1 MKHPPIIVVQ
11 LVHILGPLKGEIQEF
26 IEPAISIGRHPSC
39 HLRFPA
45 DLAAISRKHA
55 EIIREGNQFKLIDH
69 SANGTFV
76 NGKQVKEV
84 LLKDG
89 DVLEFSKGGPKA
101 SFLTQMKEE
110 SYVPP
115 EPPPSK
121 EPPITPQKGPAIAQ
135 PKVIRPEPEKP
146 KVIVSEPMRPSA
158 EPPEE
163 KIAIQI
169 VKAPLTIQYGPTLRS
184 YKQVPI
190 TIGKNPQCDFQVET
204 PGLLDRHAQI
214 FFSQNQ
220 YWVKDLT
227 GQRSVQINGQP
238 IGLQAPLKP
247 DDELAFT
254 PQGPFFRFLGGGRLA
269 EVATPPTP
277 EPPGPRSVR
286 KDIPERPTPEA
297 KTSEGLFS
305 KVKKLFES

>member
-1 MKHPPIIVVQ
+1 MKRPPTIVIQ
-11 LVHILGPLKGEIQEF
+11 LIHILGPLKGEIQEF

-39 HLRFPA
+39 HVRFPA
-45 DLAAISRKHA
+45 DLAPISRKHA

-76 NGKQVKEV
+76 NGKQVKEA

-89 DVLEFSKGGPKA
+89 DVLEFSRGGPKV

-121 EPPITPQKGPAIAQ
+121 EQPITSKKEPFIAQ
-135 PKVIRPEPEKP
+135 PEAIRPEPEKR
-146 KVIVSEPMRPSA
+146 KAVKSEPELPSV

-184 YKQVPI
+184 YKQVPV
-190 TIGKNPQCDFQVET
+190 TIGKNPKCDFQVET
-204 PGLLDRHAQI
+204 PSILDRHAQI

-238 IGLQAPLKP
+238 IGLQAPLRP
-247 DDELAFT
+247 NDELAFT

-269 EVATPPTP
+269 EVAAPSVE
-277 EPPGPRSVR
+277 EPPGPPSG
-286 KDIPERPTPEA
+286 KEDIPQRPTTEA

-305 KVKKLFES
+305 KVKKIFES